1 MGRPSKLTP
10 TQWEEIGRRLVS
22 GETAAALGREFGVSQ
37 TVISQRFSKFPKSE
51 VTRLGNELALLPP
64 QAQMAAV
71 SLADELRTISTHM
84 AGAAR
89 YGASTAHRLAG
100 IANGK
105 AIEIDDGAPV
115 TDESLNTMKGIL
127 ALSRTAN
134 EAAHIG
140 LNLLNANKESGKPV
154 NAPLPLALNGSDID
168 G

>member
-1 MGRPSKLTP
+1 MQL
-10 TQWEEIGRRLVS
+10 
-22 GETAAALGREFGVSQ
+22 A
-37 TVISQRFSKFPKSE
+37 
-51 VTRLGNELALLPP
+51 ELPIKEHS
-64 QAQMAAV
+64 AAV
-71 SLADELRTISTHM
+71 SLADELRTISVHM

-105 AIEIDDGAPV
+105 AIEIDDAAPV
-115 TDESLNTMKGIL
+115 TDESLTVMKGIL

-140 LNLLNANKESGKPV
+140 LNLLNANKATGLEPRAPV
-154 NAPLPLALNGSDID
+154 PLALSGSDIY